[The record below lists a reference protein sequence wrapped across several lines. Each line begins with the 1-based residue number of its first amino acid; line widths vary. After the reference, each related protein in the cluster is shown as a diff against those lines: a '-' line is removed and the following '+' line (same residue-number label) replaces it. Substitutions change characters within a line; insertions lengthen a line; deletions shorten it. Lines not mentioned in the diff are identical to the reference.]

1 MIIYNKIRGGTRM
14 FIKIREDLR
23 IGNYYDGLCW
33 QEHMENEL
41 AGKWFEV
48 GDIDGD
54 DFVLLDEDGRLSY
67 FISPEMVEEIASDK
81 PSPIRPKQVYIGGDM
96 LTGGSILLRDK
107 EKEDVQA
114 LGYGIYNPVDNK
126 DINDK
131 QTQGNAEDLPDRIVK
146 QDTKALI
153 ESDIIV
159 IEPQPYACGTM
170 VELGQ
175 LKGMKDVAEHILM
188 TIRDGGDIETILEYC
203 TSIYQKPIYPHYED
217 IRRHNEPEIGDN
229 RSLGINAYVYGV
241 CKDLTRGK
249 GFYEW
254 AEILERLN
262 TLREDD

>member
-1 MIIYNKIRGGTRM
+1 M

-23 IGNYYDGLCW
+23 VGNYYNGLVW
-33 QEHMENEL
+33 QEHMEKEL
-41 AGKWFEV
+41 AGKWLEV

-54 DFVLLDEDGRLSY
+54 DFVVLNDNRDFSY
-67 FISPEMVEEIASDK
+67 FISPDMVDRVASDIPQ
-81 PSPIRPKQVYIGGDM
+81 PSKQVYIGGDM

-107 EKEDVQA
+107 EKKDVQA

-131 QTQGNAEDLPDRIVK
+131 QAQGNAEDLPDRIVK

-175 LKGMKDVAEHILM
+175 LKGMKDIAEHILR
-188 TIRDGGDIETILEYC
+188 TIRDGGDIADIAEYC
-203 TSIYQKPIYPHYED
+203 ADIYHKPVYPHYED
-217 IRRHNEPEIGDN
+217 IRRHDEPEIGDN

-254 AEILERLN
+254 NEILAKLEELN
-262 TLREDD
+262 ILGGN

>member
-1 MIIYNKIRGGTRM
+1 M
-14 FIKIREDLR
+14 FIKIRNDLR
-23 IGNYYDGLCW
+23 VGNYYNGLVW
-33 QEHMENEL
+33 QEHMEAEL
-41 AGKWFEV
+41 AGRWVKI
-48 GDIDGD
+48 IDVDDD
-54 DFVLLDEDGRLSY
+54 DFLVASDGINFDY
-67 FISPEMVEEIASDK
+67 FISPDMVEDISSE
-81 PSPIRPKQVYIGGDM
+81 RPEEPKKQVYIGGDM

-107 EKEDVQA
+107 EKKDVQA

-131 QTQGNAEDLPDRIVK
+131 QAQGNAEDLPDRIVK

-175 LKGMKDVAEHILM
+175 LKGMKDMAEHILR
-188 TIRDGGDIETILEYC
+188 TIRDGGDIADIAEYC

-217 IRRHNEPEIGDN
+217 IRRHDEPEIGDN

-249 GFYEW
+249 GFYAW
-254 AEILERLN
+254 NEILNILGGN
-262 TLREDD
+262 Q

>member
-1 MIIYNKIRGGTRM
+1 M
-14 FIKIREDLR
+14 FIKIRNDLR
-23 IGNYYDGLCW
+23 VGNYYHGLVW
-33 QEHMENEL
+33 QEHMEEEL
-41 AGKWFEV
+41 AGKWLEV
-48 GDIDGD
+48 EDIDGG
-54 DFVLLDEDGRLSY
+54 DFVALIGNGYFSY
-67 FISPEMVEEIASDK
+67 FISPDMVEDISSE
-81 PSPIRPKQVYIGGDM
+81 RPEEPKKQVYIGGDM

-107 EKEDVQA
+107 EKKDVQA

-131 QTQGNAEDLPDRIVK
+131 QAQGNAEDLPDRIVK

-175 LKGMKDVAEHILM
+175 LKGMKDMAEHILR
-188 TIRDGGDIETILEYC
+188 TIRDGGDIADIAEYC
-203 TSIYQKPIYPHYED
+203 ADIYHKPVYPHYED
-217 IRRHNEPEIGDN
+217 IRRHDEPEAGDN

-254 AEILERLN
+254 NEILNILGGN
-262 TLREDD
+262 N

>member
-1 MIIYNKIRGGTRM
+1 M
-14 FIKIREDLR
+14 FIKIRNDLR
-23 IGNYYDGLCW
+23 VGNYYHGLVW
-33 QEHMENEL
+33 QEHMEEEL
-41 AGKWFEV
+41 AGKWLEV
-48 GDIDGD
+48 EDIDGG
-54 DFVLLDEDGRLSY
+54 DFVALIGNGYFSY
-67 FISPEMVEEIASDK
+67 FISPDMVEDISSE
-81 PSPIRPKQVYIGGDM
+81 RPEEPKKQVYIGGDM

-107 EKEDVQA
+107 EKKDVQA

-131 QTQGNAEDLPDRIVK
+131 QAQGNAEDLPDRIVK

-175 LKGMKDVAEHILM
+175 LKGMKDMAEHILR
-188 TIRDGGDIETILEYC
+188 TIRDGGDIADIAEYC
-203 TSIYQKPIYPHYED
+203 ADIYHKPVYPHYED
-217 IRRHNEPEIGDN
+217 IRRHDEPETGDN

-254 AEILERLN
+254 DEILNILGGN
-262 TLREDD
+262 Q

>member
-1 MIIYNKIRGGTRM
+1 M
-14 FIKIREDLR
+14 FIKIRNDLEVGK
-23 IGNYYDGLCW
+23 IYGKLKWYSHLT
-33 QEHMENEL
+33 EL
-41 AGKWFEV
+41 AGRWVKV
-48 GDIDGD
+48 IDVD
-54 DFVLLDEDGRLSY
+54 EEDFLVASDGVNFDY
-67 FISPEMVEEIASDK
+67 FISPKMVEEIS
-81 PSPIRPKQVYIGGDM
+81 SERPEELKQVYIGGDM

-107 EKEDVQA
+107 EKKDVQA

-131 QTQGNAEDLPDRIVK
+131 QAQGNAEDLPDRIVK

-175 LKGMKDVAEHILM
+175 LKGMKDMAEHILR
-188 TIRDGGDIETILEYC
+188 TIRDGGDIADIAEYC
-203 TSIYQKPIYPHYED
+203 ADIYHKPVYPHYED
-217 IRRHNEPEIGDN
+217 IRRHDEPEAGDN

-249 GFYEW
+249 GFYDWE
-254 AEILERLN
+254 EILNILGGN
-262 TLREDD
+262 N